1 MPPKQTPSPAQRLL
15 VGTSAV
21 TRRIFVIRGHNVMLS
36 PHLAELY
43 KVEPRTLNQAV
54 NRNLERFPADFM
66 FKLTAKEVL
75 ALRSQIVI
83 LDKGRGRYSKYAP
96 FAFTQEG
103 VAMLSSVLRSSR
115 AVQVNIAVMR
125 AFVQLRQLVETH
137 KDLAGRI
144 AAMEKRYDGQF
155 RAVFDAIRKLLEP
168 PPLPLKRR
176 IGFATGDK

>member
-1 MPPKQTPSPAQRLL
+1 
-15 VGTSAV
+15 
-21 TRRIFVIRGHNVMLS
+21 MLS

-43 KVEPRTLNQAV
+43 KVEAKTLNQAV
-54 NRNLERFPADFM
+54 SRNRDRFPADFM
-66 FKLTAKEVL
+66 FQLTAKEAL
-75 ALRSQIVI
+75 SLRSQIVT
-83 LDKGRGRYSKYAP
+83 LEKGRGRYSKYAP